1 MKKAET
7 NTYLF
12 EEMKISRAV
21 LSLVIPTVISQI
33 INVVYNIA
41 DTYFVARIGDPD
53 QVAAVSVCMP
63 LFIFLTGLANLF
75 GIGGASLISRL
86 LGAGERDK
94 ASKVSSFCV
103 WTAGSVAL
111 TYALVMGFASKSILP
126 LIGANDAT
134 LAFCGSYMFYTI
146 CLGAVP
152 TVLNLL
158 MAHLVRSEGYSAQAS
173 FGMILGGGL
182 NIILDPVLITALDMQ
197 IRGAALATLVSNT
210 VSLVYF
216 AVLLYTKR
224 GATVINADPK
234 RYSASDRIPS
244 EVLLVGLP
252 SAMMNI
258 TGVASNIVFNRLMS
272 SYCNEAIAGLGIAK
286 KVDLFG
292 FALATGMTQ
301 GVLPL
306 LGYTYSAGM
315 KERMRSAFLTALGY
329 SLAAALTIAV
339 ILYTGSDIIVNA
351 FIKDP
356 LTVYYASMFQ
366 KLICIG
372 GPCISVSMMIITTF
386 QATGVKHT
394 PFVLSLLRKGVL
406 DIPLLFLLDRF
417 FGVEKALWATPLAEA
432 LAMTAALIAFIP
444 LRKKMNS

>member
-1 MKKAET
+1 MEKTKT

-12 EEMKISRAV
+12 EEMKISKAV

-33 INVVYNIA
+33 INVIYNIA

-75 GIGGASLISRL
+75 GIGGASLISRC
-86 LGAGERDK
+86 LGIGRKDK
-94 ASKVSSFCV
+94 ASNVSAFCI
-103 WTAGSVAL
+103 WTAGGAAL
-111 TYALVMGFASKSILP
+111 TYALMMGLFSSSVLP
-126 LIGANDAT
+126 SIGANEAT
-134 LAFCGSYMFYTI
+134 LDYCRSYMFFTI

-182 NIILDPVLITALDMQ
+182 NIILDPVLISVLGMQ
-197 IRGAALATLVSNT
+197 IRGAAVATLVSNT
-210 VSLVYF
+210 VSLIYF
-216 AVLLYTKR
+216 ALLMYSKR
-224 GATVINADPK
+224 GNTVLTADPK
-234 RYSASDRIPS
+234 RCSVSDKIPS
-244 EVLLVGLP
+244 EVMLVGLP

-258 TGVASNIVFNRLMS
+258 TGVVSNIVFNRLMS

-315 KERMRSAFLTALGY
+315 KERMKSAFRTALGY
-329 SLAAALTIAV
+329 SLAASVTISV

-351 FIKDP
+351 FMKDP

-372 GPCISVSMMIITTF
+372 GPAISVSMMIITTF
-386 QATGVKHT
+386 QATGAKHT

-406 DIPLLFLLDRF
+406 DIPLLFILDRC
-417 FGVEKALWATPLAEA
+417 FGIEKALWATPLAEY
-432 LAMTAALIAFIP
+432 LAMTAALIAFMP
-444 LRKKMNS
+444 LRRKMKS